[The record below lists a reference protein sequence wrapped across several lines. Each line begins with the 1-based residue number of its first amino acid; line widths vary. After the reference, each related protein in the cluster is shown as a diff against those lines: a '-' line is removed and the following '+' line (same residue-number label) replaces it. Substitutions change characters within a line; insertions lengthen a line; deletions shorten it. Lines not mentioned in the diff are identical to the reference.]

1 MNLTGPLKLEYTS
14 TYRHFILWN
23 ILKLIF
29 YLKGGNFT
37 LKSQNEIMIEHIVKL
52 KIMVRG

>member
-52 KIMVRG
+52 EIMVHG